1 MENRFGFKDLIIAI
15 LLIAVLL
22 SIWLA
27 MKQYDRQYEVIQ
39 AVSNKLDA
47 QTRDLEAMRRTL
59 DRGIA
64 VTVPASA
71 ATQQTTDAADPF
83 ARIRTARKMP
93 DFAEGGWYIDAFS
106 GVAKLTPL
114 VSGDVYASVVQDSI
128 LETLLTRDP
137 ETLEYQGL
145 IARSWEVIDN
155 TEAFDAYVKPRLGQ
169 PLTVEEIVK
178 EPDCPAESK
187 EADARAVRDAY
198 IARRM
203 KEGKKSENI
212 ANDPACP
219 PAALIKFVIRDG
231 VSFSDG
237 HPLTADDVVFT
248 FNFVM
253 DERIAAPRQ
262 RAYLRMIRSVGKTG
276 PNEVTFSFREPYFE
290 SLELAGSIQVLP
302 KHFYGSIEPEKFNQS
317 VGLLMGSGPYRLPDP
332 RTWSP
337 GETITLVRNDRYWGV
352 RPAFDRLVYRQILN
366 DVAKLTAFRNG
377 EIDVLSAF
385 PEQYRDMLA
394 DADLVRKTQ
403 HFDYASPVG
412 GYRFVAWNQMQNGK
426 PTIFADKRVRRAMT
440 MLIDRQRLIHEVML
454 GYATEATG
462 PFNPASQQCSPDVKP
477 LPFDIDGAK
486 KLLAD
491 AGFADR
497 DGDGLIESA
506 DGRPF
511 RFKLTYPSGNA
522 NYEAQ
527 TFFMKDSFARAGIL
541 LEPDPLEWTVFTE
554 RLSQKNFDA
563 ITLAWS
569 AGIETDIYQMFHS
582 SQMVPGGDDFIS
594 YRNVEL
600 DGLID
605 RARRMLNEHERMPL
619 WRRAHEILY
628 EDQPYTF
635 LFFPKSLRFVDG
647 RIRNVQ
653 LLKLGMN
660 SREEWFVPEQFQRT
674 STK

>member
-1 MENRFGFKDLIIAI
+1 MENRFGFKDLV
-15 LLIAVLL
+15 LAVLL
-22 SIWLA
+22 VVVIVSLWLA
-27 MKQYDRQYEVIQ
+27 MKQNDRQYGVTLAI
-39 AVSNKLDA
+39 SRKLDA

-64 VTVPASA
+64 VNTTHPADTQPA
-71 ATQQTTDAADPF
+71 AEGGDPF
-83 ARIRTARKMP
+83 ARIRAARKMP
-93 DFAEGGWYIDAFS
+93 DFTEGGWYIDAFS

-137 ETLEYQGL
+137 VTLEYQGL
-145 IARSWEVIDN
+145 IAQSWEVIDN
-155 TEAFDAYVKPRLGQ
+155 TKAFDAYVKPRLGQ
-169 PLTVEEIVK
+169 PLTAEEIIQ
-178 EPDCPAESK
+178 EPDCPEESK
-187 EADARAVRDAY
+187 EDDAKVIREAY
-198 IARRM
+198 ISRRM
-203 KEGKKSENI
+203 KEGKKAGNI
-212 ANDPACP
+212 ANDQSCP

-237 HPLTADDVVFT
+237 QPLTADDVVFT

-262 RAYLRMIRSVGKTG
+262 RAYLRMIRSAEKTG
-276 PNEVTFSFREPYFE
+276 PNEVTFRFREPYFE
-290 SLELAGSIQVLP
+290 SLDLAGSIQVLP
-302 KHFYGSIEPEKFNQS
+302 KHFYGPIEPEKFNQS
-317 VGLLMGSGPYRLPDP
+317 VGLLMGSGPYKLPDP

-352 RPAFDRLVYRQILN
+352 RPAYDRLVYRQILN
-366 DVAKLTAFRNG
+366 DVAKLTAFRNR
-377 EIDVLSAF
+377 EIDVMTCF

-394 DADLVRKTQ
+394 DAQLVKQSR

-412 GYRFVAWNQMQNGK
+412 GYRFVAWNEMQRGR
-426 PTIFADKRVRRAMT
+426 PTIFADKRVRRALA
-440 MLIDRQRLIHEVML
+440 MLIDRQRLIREVML

-462 PFNPASQQCSPDVKP
+462 PFNPASKQCSENVKP
-477 LPFDIDGAK
+477 LPFDIEGAK

-497 DGDGLIESA
+497 DGDGVIESA

-522 NYEAQ
+522 NYESQ
-527 TFFMKDSFARAGIL
+527 TFFMKDAFARAGIL
-541 LEPDPLEWTVFTE
+541 LEPDPLEWTVFTD
-554 RLSQKNFDA
+554 RLNNKNFDA

-582 SQMVPGGDDFIS
+582 SQMVPGGDDFMS
-594 YRNVEL
+594 YRNAEL

-605 RARRMLNEHERMPL
+605 RARRMLNEDERMPL
-619 WRRAHEILY
+619 WKRAHEILY
-628 EDQPYTF
+628 EDQPYLF
-635 LFFPKSLRFVDG
+635 LFFPKSLRFIDG

-660 SREEWFVPEQFQRT
+660 PREEWFVPAPLQRANAQ
-674 STK
+674 